1 MEATK
6 RKLPT
11 NPAEK
16 ANWLSKLFLLWTFK
30 VFKNGWKKDLEID
43 DLYETLQR
51 DKTAQL
57 GDRLDRQ
64 VLNFL
69 LVSIF
74 HFVS

>member
-6 RKLPT
+6 RKLLI

-30 VFKNGWKKDLEID
+30 VFKQGWQKDLEVE

-64 VLNFL
+64 VFL
-69 LVSIF
+69 F
-74 HFVS
+74 YFRFVIVLK